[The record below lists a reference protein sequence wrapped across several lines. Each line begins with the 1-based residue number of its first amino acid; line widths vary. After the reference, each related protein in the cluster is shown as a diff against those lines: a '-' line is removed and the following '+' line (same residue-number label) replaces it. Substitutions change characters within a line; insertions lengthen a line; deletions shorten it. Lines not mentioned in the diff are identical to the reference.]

1 MQKTDLAQK
10 YQHKTAREHCLDAPD
25 TYIGS
30 VEEEE
35 QETRSLSALEEDMKN
50 ERAQGIMV
58 TPDMEGMDPA
68 DIKKAKVKK
77 DCGCKHG

>member
-1 MQKTDLAQK
+1 MNLKGSPHRLLHIMITTDLAEK

-35 QETRSLSALEEDMKN
+35 QETWCFNGTKLEYKTHKIV
-50 ERAQGIMV
+50 QGFI
-58 TPDMEGMDPA
+58 
-68 DIKKAKVKK
+68 
-77 DCGCKHG
+77 